1 MKPLKY
7 LTLEYIRSHSRID
20 YDCENE
26 IIEKYAA
33 AAENSILRLLNRT
46 IDDLMEANG
55 GEVPDEVMVATMELT
70 DNLIRHRSPIEQT
83 ALSVVPYNFDLMLRP
98 HMVL

>member
-1 MKPLKY
+1 MKY
-7 LTLEYIRSHSRID
+7 LTLEYIKLHSRID

-26 IIEKYAA
+26 IIEKYAS

-55 GEVPDEVMVATMELT
+55 GEVPDEVMVATMELAE
-70 DNLIRHRSPIEQT
+70 NLIRHRAPTEQ
-83 ALSVVPYNFDLMLRP
+83 ASLSIVPYNFDLMLKP
-98 HMVL
+98 HMAL

>member
-1 MKPLKY
+1 MKY
-7 LTLEYIRSHSRID
+7 LTLDYIKAHSRID

-26 IIEKYAA
+26 IIEKYAS
-33 AAENSILRLLNRT
+33 AAENSILLLLNRT
-46 IDDLMEANG
+46 IDDLKEAND
-55 GEVPDEVMVATMELT
+55 GEVPEEVIVATMQLT

-83 ALSVVPYNFDLMLRP
+83 ALSIVPYNFELMLRQ

>member
-1 MKPLKY
+1 MKY
-7 LTLEYIRSHSRID
+7 LTLDYIKAHSRID

-26 IIEKYAA
+26 IIEKYAS
-33 AAENSILRLLNRT
+33 AAENSILLLLNRT
-46 IDDLMEANG
+46 IDDLKEAND
-55 GEVPDEVMVATMELT
+55 GEVPEEVIVATMQLT

-83 ALSVVPYNFDLMLRP
+83 SLSIVPYNFELMLRQ

>member
-1 MKPLKY
+1 MKY
-7 LTLEYIRSHSRID
+7 LTLDYIKAHSRID

-26 IIEKYAA
+26 IIEKYAS

-70 DNLIRHRSPIEQT
+70 ENLIRHRSPIEQT

-98 HMVL
+98 HMAL

>member
-1 MKPLKY
+1 MKY
-7 LTLEYIRSHSRID
+7 LTLEYIKSHSRID

-26 IIEKYAA
+26 IIDKYAA

-83 ALSVVPYNFDLMLRP
+83 ALSVVPYNFDLMLSP
-98 HMVL
+98 HVAL